1 MMVQK
6 PLATYRSLV
15 TSNLPIIVKT
25 LENPKYSSDECYI
38 TAFFLM
44 FDTSGEE
51 IAAEDT
57 AS

>member
-1 MMVQK
+1 MVQK
-6 PLATYRSLV
+6 PLVTYRSLV

-25 LENPKYSSDECYI
+25 LENLKYSSDVCYT